1 MKGAE
6 MAAQKILRVAAVAL
20 AILASVAA
28 VAQKGR
34 YWEGRPDFVPG
45 EAKGYFI
52 WNDANGWHL
61 RWSTKGGR
69 HIFAGTVTCDGLL
82 LDVKAVSRE
91 KSDFVK
97 QTSENTIRF
106 DAKAAGDMDGVDFR
120 LSPSTQ
126 SVSFDLRM
134 DGQRVA
140 PEMVRI
146 GHGRHHPESVPFG
159 IKRNPR

>member
-1 MKGAE
+1 
-6 MAAQKILRVAAVAL
+6 MAAKKIFRAAVVVA

-34 YWEGRPDFVPG
+34 YWEGRPDFAPG
-45 EAKGYFI
+45 EARGYFI
-52 WNDANGWHL
+52 WNDSNGWHL
-61 RWSTKGGR
+61 RWTTKGER
-69 HIFAGTVTCDGLL
+69 HLFAGTITCDGLM

-97 QTSENTIRF
+97 QTSDNTIRF

-134 DGQRVA
+134 DGQRV
-140 PEMVRI
+140 PPNGIRI
-146 GHGRHHPESVPFG
+146 GHGRHHPESVPFK
-159 IKRNPR
+159 ITRNPR